1 MNLPDIAV
9 STYLA
14 YVAISVALTVW
25 VARTLRRGG
34 RAFLVRVFRGDEDI
48 ADSVNHLLVV
58 GFYLINFGYVA
69 LALRSEQHLETAR
82 QGVELLSRKVGFVL
96 LVLGAM
102 HFLNLYVFE
111 QLRRH
116 AGRDQRASSGP
127 DWGSGSRWPLESE
140 DSGSAGGEAVSPS

>member
-9 STYLA
+9 STYLL
-14 YVAISVALTVW
+14 YVLISVALTVW

-34 RAFLVRVFRGDEDI
+34 RAFLVRVFRGDDEI

-58 GFYLINFGYVA
+58 GFYLINLGYVA
-69 LALRSEQHLETAR
+69 LALRSEEHLETAR

-116 AGRDQRASSGP
+116 AGRDARADSGP
-127 DWGSGSRWPLESE
+127 DWGSGSRWALKP
-140 DSGSAGGEAVSPS
+140 DGSSPAGGEAASPS

>member
-1 MNLPDIAV
+1 MQLPELAV

-14 YVAISVALTVW
+14 YVSISVGLTIW

-34 RAFLVRVFRGDEDI
+34 RAFLVRVFRDDEEI

-69 LALRSEQHLETAR
+69 LALRSKEHLDTLRE
-82 QGVELLSRKVGFVL
+82 GVELLSRKVGFVL

-116 AGRDQRASSGP
+116 ASRESGRAGSK
-127 DWGSGSRWPLESE
+127 DW
-140 DSGSAGGEAVSPS
+140 AGGRRLPPPEAGADPAAGDAPSPS